1 MCQIPKNQGIE
12 IPPPLPPLLP
22 SKVNLIN
29 KATLFTGT
37 SPCTSTLGL
46 PNCYHLSTA
55 MKCQHLTCMRSQAR
69 VKLGQSLLS
78 KGAKPLWA
86 SLQPLATHRV
96 NTLYPKSIP
105 IHTYVLFIPFFV
117 FGFWSL
123 LATKLRKY
131 ENIT

>member
-86 SLQPLATHRV
+86 SSQPLATHPV
-96 NTLYPKSIP
+96 NTSYPKSMP
-105 IHTYVLFIPFFV
+105 IVIISLNLNLKI
-117 FGFWSL
+117 FGFTL
-123 LATKLRKY
+123 IDVKTK
-131 ENIT
+131 